1 MLVFTRKSRAIVAV
15 MAAPLHWTEMAP
27 SAEALVAVLRAV
39 ALVVGAVMVVIRVV
53 LVVIG

>member
-1 MLVFTRKSRAIVAV
+1 MLVFTRKSRVIVAV
-15 MAAPLHWTEMAP
+15 IAAPLHWTEMAP

-39 ALVVGAVMVVIRVV
+39 ALVIGAVMVVIGVV